1 MINKSIID
9 SHLDHFK
16 NLENELQVDQT
27 ITEQIN
33 VLRNDVEQFSI
44 KVLAVGA
51 FSAGKSALLNYLLG
65 EEFLT
70 EEQTPETAIATEL
83 QYFPIDSYEVVNM
96 NNECLRIEKADLA
109 TLDPENCMNI
119 RYKLNNKFLSKFEGY
134 TFVDMPGFNSSIS
147 QHNRAILQYVNQG
160 NAYLLV
166 IDCEDGGIKASTL
179 EFIEEIRQYEHNLIV
194 VLSKTDKKTPS
205 ELKVIEDNVVKQVN
219 YLFGFPIPVVKY
231 SKYDDTAQEQMYEA
245 ISQLNDQ
252 NIFEQTIFPKIKE
265 IYHYF
270 ELTLEKYIQSLSY
283 DDNKLKEE
291 IYKRQKAKKDLE
303 YKLGVEK
310 SKLSNRMQGQ
320 VLPKIIGEVEST
332 LYANTTELA
341 NAAISGTQVFSSKV
355 NTILRPVLIENTKKY
370 TEESFEE
377 FIKEI
382 NISSMLVD
390 NTEDIVAGV
399 SDKLHKIDT
408 ILADSEKL
416 VGNFNKIYKSVTAVL
431 AIATTAIAPWLELII
446 LFLPEILKVIGIG
459 GKNSQINKV
468 KQSIENQVIPQI
480 IEKLRPEIEK
490 SLVEVEQTLLEE
502 LENNLNTIISV
513 EEEAL
518 QLALSKHSEMLEQHD
533 NVLQKYQSLLQLV
546 KEELKRIG

>member
-252 NIFEQTIFPKIKE
+252 NIFEQTVFPKIKE

-332 LYANTTELA
+332 LYANATELA

-546 KEELKRIG
+546 KEELKKIG